1 MEFAYNSAMHRATGK
16 SPFSIV
22 YTATPHHMVDLVK
35 LPRGHGLSIAAENMA
50 EDVVALRDEVKQR
63 LEQTNVKYKEAVDK
77 HRRVKV
83 FKEGDSVM
91 VFLRRERFP
100 VGTYSKLKP
109 RKYGPFK
116 VIKRINDN
124 AYVIDLPK
132 SMGISNT
139 FNVADLY
146 TFNDVKVLYPDHN
159 SGLSSFE
166 VEWTD
171 VEQMAEWIEDEIERR
186 KTKWHNHK
194 RGVNFP

>member
-1 MEFAYNSAMHRATGK
+1 M
-16 SPFSIV
+16 
-22 YTATPHHMVDLVK
+22 DLALLQK
-35 LPRGHGLSIAAENMA
+35 NMA
-50 EDVVALRDEVKQR
+50 EDVVAIRDEVKQR

-83 FKEGDSVM
+83 FNEEDSVM

-109 RKYGPFK
+109 RKYGSFK

-124 AYVIDLPK
+124 AYVIDLPE

-146 TFNDVKVLYPDHN
+146 TFCLYH
-159 SGLSSFE
+159 
-166 VEWTD
+166 T
-171 VEQMAEWIEDEIERR
+171 
-186 KTKWHNHK
+186 
-194 RGVNFP
+194 